1 MSRAKLLSVSTGV
14 AILLAS
20 ASIAR
25 AATWICPPLRTEPG
39 DVCRC
44 SIANYDTKSSEAT
57 ITIYNELGAEGAG
70 PSTSSIPP
78 NGNFSIVAT
87 PGPTRCGCRIT
98 HAGSKAKF
106 AASLSTKSSIGDE
119 KAVEC
124 R

>member
-1 MSRAKLLSVSTGV
+1 MNGVKVLSVSTGL
-14 AILLAS
+14 AMLLVS
-20 ASIAR
+20 ASVGR

-39 DVCRC
+39 EICRC

-57 ITIYNELGAEGAG
+57 ITIYDEVGTEVAD
-70 PSTSSIPP
+70 PSTNSIPP
-78 NGNFSIVAT
+78 NGNFSIVST

-98 HAGSKAKF
+98 HTGSKTKF
-106 AASLSTKSSIGDE
+106 AASLSTKSTSGDE